1 MPILDWHS
9 HCLVAFDVAEQM
21 TFLTGLLHEK
31 NFILSLNNA
40 SADLAASLHIIKCA
54 GGWSLD
60 R

>member
-1 MPILDWHS
+1 M
-9 HCLVAFDVAEQM
+9 AFDDTKQM

-40 SADLAASLHIIKCA
+40 SADLAASLRIIKCA
-54 GGWSLD
+54 GGWSLG